1 MVTPEPPRW
10 SPADLADAVHQ
21 GLQERAQAD
30 DLEQAVYSLDALDEL
45 GLHPLLTDALDA
57 AGYGVHR
64 EQRYPGHA
72 HKRKKSHGLRCDL
85 VLTPRH
91 APLQDPRAAATL
103 FEDPRACPIDHAC
116 WVEVK
121 TVAQYETSGAFR
133 RYSAELLQTVSKDI
147 RKLWSD
153 GVIRHAALLIVLFS
167 ASQRVAEHDLL
178 AWQDRCL
185 RKGMPV
191 SMPALRGFALNNR
204 LGNAWCAT
212 AVFTVRGM

>member
-1 MVTPEPPRW
+1 MTVEPPRW
-10 SPADLADAVHQ
+10 SPADLADAVEA
-21 GLQERAQAD
+21 GLKRRAEQD
-30 DLEQAVYSLDALDEL
+30 DLEQAVYGFDALDEL
-45 GLHPLLTDALDA
+45 GLHPLLEGCFEH

-64 EQRYPGHA
+64 EQRYPGHG

-85 VLTPRH
+85 VLTPDG
-91 APLQDPRAAATL
+91 APLSDPHAAQTL
-103 FEDPRACPIDHAC
+103 FEDPRACPPDLAC

-133 RYSAELLQTVSKDI
+133 RYSAELLQTVSKDV

-153 GVIRHAALLIVLFS
+153 GVIRHAALLVVLFS
-167 ASQRVAEHDLL
+167 GSQRVAEHDLL

-185 RKGMPV
+185 RKGLPV
-191 SMPALRGFALNNR
+191 LPPALRGFAITDR
-204 LGNAWCAT
+204 LGNAWCAV